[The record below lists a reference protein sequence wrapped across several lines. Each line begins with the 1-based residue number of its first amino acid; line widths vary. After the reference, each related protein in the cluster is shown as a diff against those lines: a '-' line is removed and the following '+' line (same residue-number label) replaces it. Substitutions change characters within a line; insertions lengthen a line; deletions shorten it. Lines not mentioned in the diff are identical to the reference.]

1 MVENMKQWLGAL
13 PKDWIDSVLDNK
25 SKEAQTGEPKENRI
39 NPEDFKLDETAIED
53 NHLRLEEFKQEYI

>member
-25 SKEAQTGEPKENRI
+25 SKEAQTGEPNCI